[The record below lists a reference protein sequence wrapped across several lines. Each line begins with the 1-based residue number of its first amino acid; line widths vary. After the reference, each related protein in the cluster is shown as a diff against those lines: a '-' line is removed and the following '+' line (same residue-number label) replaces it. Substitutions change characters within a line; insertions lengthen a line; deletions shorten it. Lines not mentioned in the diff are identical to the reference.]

1 MKVLHIIN
9 NLGAGGAE
17 KLIVDTLP
25 IYNQKGITTDL
36 LVLTQKNSAFLNALI
51 GLNCCKIHN
60 LNVISIYDP
69 RIVFMLKP
77 FLKNA
82 DIVHVHLFPS
92 FYYVALCKRL
102 FNIPSQLIYTEH
114 STTNRRIFNSF
125 FKRLDLYVYSSYD
138 KIVCISNS
146 VKTILQT
153 HYKLQESQIEVIF
166 NGINLETIYKAKP
179 LNLASVDPLFHP
191 TQKYI
196 IQVSRFKYPKDQTTL
211 IKSLCHLPNHIKL
224 ILVGTGELLENCQIL
239 VSELNL
245 QKRIIFLGFRSDV
258 PSLLKSSDIIVLSTL
273 YEGLSLSSMEALA
286 CGKPFIGTNV
296 TGLKEVI
303 QDAGLM
309 FEVGHSKALA
319 AHIIKLLSDTSYY
332 QQIASQCLLKSQNY
346 SINKM
351 VLNHIKLYE
360 AQTS

>member
-51 GLNCCKIHN
+51 DLNSCQIHN

-69 RIVFMLKP
+69 RIVFKLKP

-102 FNIPSQLIYTEH
+102 FNITSQLIYTEH
-114 STTNRRIFNSF
+114 SIINRRMNNRF
-125 FKRLDLYVYSSYD
+125 FKCIDIYIYSLYD
-138 KIVCISNS
+138 KIVCISGR
-146 VKTILQT
+146 VKTVLQSY
-153 HYKLQESQIEVIF
+153 YKLQESQIEVIS
-166 NGINLETIYKAKP
+166 NGINLETIYKAQP
-179 LNLASVDPLFHP
+179 LDLASEDSLFHP

-196 IQVSRFKYPKDQTTL
+196 IQVSRFIYPKDQTTL
-211 IKSLCHLPNHIKL
+211 INALCHLPNHIKL
-224 ILVGTGELLENCQIL
+224 ILVGTGELLEKCQTQ
-239 VSELNL
+239 VSKLKLED
-245 QKRIIFLGFRSDV
+245 RVIFLGFRTDI
-258 PSLLKSSDIIVLSTL
+258 PRLLKSSDIIVLSTF

-296 TGLKEVI
+296 PGLKEVI
-303 QDAGLM
+303 QDAGVM
-309 FEVGHSKALA
+309 FEVGDSKALA
-319 AHIIKLLSDTSYY
+319 AHVLKLLSDTSYY
-332 QQIASQCLLKSQNY
+332 QQIASQCLLKSQYY
-346 SINKM
+346 SIEKM

-360 AQTS
+360 SQKS

>member
-51 GLNCCKIHN
+51 DLNCCKIHN

-69 RIVFMLKP
+69 RVVFMLKP

-92 FYYVALCKRL
+92 FYYVALCKRF
-102 FNIPSQLIYTEH
+102 FNITSKLIYTEH
-114 STTNRRIFNSF
+114 NTNNRRMNHRL

-138 KIVCISNS
+138 KIVCISNT

-153 HYKLQESQIEVIF
+153 HYKLHESQIEIIP
-166 NGINLETIYKAKP
+166 NGINLETIYKAQP
-179 LNLASVDPLFHP
+179 FDLASVDPLFHP

-196 IQVSRFKYPKDQTTL
+196 IQVSRFQKQKDQITL
-211 IKSLCHLPNHIKL
+211 INALCHLPNHIKL
-224 ILVGTGELLENCQIL
+224 ILVGTGELLETCRTQ
-239 VSELNL
+239 VSKLKL
-245 QKRIIFLGFRSDV
+245 QDRVLFLGFRTDI
-258 PSLLKSSDIIVLSTL
+258 PRLLKSSDIIVLSTF

-296 TGLKEVI
+296 PGLKEVL
-303 QDAGLM
+303 QNAGVM
-309 FEVGHSKALA
+309 FEVGDSKALA
-319 AHIIKLLSDTSYY
+319 AHIIKLLADTSYY
-332 QQIASQCLLKSQNY
+332 QQIASQCLSKSQNY
-346 SINKM
+346 SIDKM

-360 AQTS
+360 AQVG